1 MLLCALLHVHD
12 PGSTD
17 CRIGLAVSVNAFCL
31 QVDEELLR
39 QQQEA
44 YKVAGVD
51 ENEQIN
57 PRDKKKRKNS
67 TASDEV
73 SAPLFALIPPPTAQV
88 ADSSRL
94 HRIMYQK

>member
-1 MLLCALLHVHD
+1 MRFV
-12 PGSTD
+12 
-17 CRIGLAVSVNAFCL
+17 AFCL

-44 YKVAGVD
+44 YKVVGVD

-67 TASDEV
+67 TASDDV
-73 SAPLFALIPPPTAQV
+73 SACLFALIHRPPLRLLTLLI
-88 ADSSRL
+88 L
-94 HRIMYQK
+94 HRQMYRK